1 MKNTLV
7 DTDILVNFLRGKRK
21 AKDFLSMLLEESG
34 IFCSAITVAEI
45 AAGMRPGEEDRTKA
59 FLGQIEVLDVNRD
72 VAEKAGYYKRVARS
86 RNLELDD
93 CLVAATAFVHKAI
106 LATGNGKHYPMKDI
120 KVTAVNTD

>member
-7 DTDILVNFLRGKRK
+7 DTDILINFLRGKKK

-45 AAGMRPGEEDRTKA
+45 AAGMLPAEEDRTKA
-59 FLGQIEVLDVNRD
+59 FLGQIEVLDVTREI
-72 VAEKAGYYKRVARS
+72 AEKAGYYKRSSRG

-93 CLVAATAFVHKAI
+93 CLVAATAFVHRAV

-120 KVTAVNTD
+120 KVLVENTE